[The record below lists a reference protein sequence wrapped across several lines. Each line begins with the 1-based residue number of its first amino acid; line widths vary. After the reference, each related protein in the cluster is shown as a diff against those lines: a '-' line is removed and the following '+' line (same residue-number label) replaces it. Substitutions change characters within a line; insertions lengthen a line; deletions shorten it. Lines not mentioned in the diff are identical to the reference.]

1 MTAFRQLFEVA
12 RRDFVQRAKSKAFL
26 VTTLLT
32 VVIIVGIAP
41 ILALEFRDD
50 APSTVGVVGPVDP
63 AFRASMGLSSDA
75 VGIATQIETY
85 ADAAALEDAVASE
98 RADVG
103 LIDESELV
111 WAEAVDQ
118 RLRVA
123 VASAV
128 QEVRRGE
135 VAAELGLEPAEAAAL
150 VAPPSPEDRVLNPP
164 SEDSVPRAI
173 GAQAGVFVL
182 YMSILIFGQFVLM
195 GVMEEKQSRV
205 VEVVL
210 SRTEPNRLLAGKI
223 LGIGLLGIVQI
234 VLIGAAII
242 FAVSTIDIEG
252 VSLPSLSLGIL
263 ASTIVWY
270 LLGYAFY
277 ATIYGAMGATISRQ
291 EDAQG
296 VAMLPA
302 FLIIP
307 GFFLS
312 TLALS
317 DPDSMAAVIGSFV
330 PLSAPMVMPVRWAMG
345 AAAWWELVLA
355 AGLLV
360 VTTVLL
366 VNLGARIYRGA
377 ILSIGPKVR
386 IRDAWRAARA

>member
-50 APSTVGVVGPVDP
+50 APSTVGVVGSADP
-63 AFRASMGLSSDA
+63 AFRAAMGLSSEA
-75 VGIATQIETY
+75 VGIETQIEIY
-85 ADAAALEDAVASE
+85 ADAAALEDAVTNGG
-98 RADVG
+98 ADVG
-103 LIDESELV
+103 LVGESELV
-111 WAEAVDQ
+111 WAEGVDQ

-135 VAAELGLEPAEAAAL
+135 LAAELGLEPAEAAAL
-150 VAPPSPEDRVLNPP
+150 VAPPAPEDRVLNPP

-173 GAQAGVFVL
+173 GAQTGVFVL

-223 LGIGLLGIVQI
+223 LGVGLLGIVQI

-312 TLALS
+312 TMALS

-366 VNLGARIYRGA
+366 VNLAARIYRGA

>member
-41 ILALEFRDD
+41 ILALELRDD
-50 APSTVGVVGPVDP
+50 APSTVGVVGSVDP
-63 AFRASMGLSSDA
+63 TFRAAMGLSSQA
-75 VGIATQIETY
+75 VGIETEIETY
-85 ADAAALEDAVASE
+85 LDAAALEDAVTRG
-98 RADVG
+98 RAAVG

-111 WAEAVDQ
+111 WAEGVDQ

-135 VAAELGLEPAEAAAL
+135 LAAELGLDPAEAAAL
-150 VAPPSPEDRVLNPP
+150 VAPPAPEDRVLNPP
-164 SEDSVPRAI
+164 SEDTLPRAI

-234 VLIGAAII
+234 VLIGAAMI

-263 ASTIVWY
+263 ASIIVWY

-296 VAMLPA
+296 AVMIPA
-302 FLIIP
+302 LLIIP
-307 GFFLS
+307 GFFVS
-312 TLALS
+312 MIALE
-317 DPDSMAAVIGSFV
+317 DPDSMAAVIGSLV
-330 PLSAPMVMPVRWAMG
+330 PVSAPMVMPVRFAMQ
-345 AAAWWELVLA
+345 AVSWWEMALA
-355 AGLLV
+355 AGLLIV
-360 VTTVLL
+360 STWLL
-366 VNLGARIYRGA
+366 VNLAARIYRGA

-386 IRDAWRAARA
+386 LRDAWRGARA

>member
-50 APSTVGVVGPVDP
+50 APSSVGVVGSVDP
-63 AFRASMGLSSDA
+63 AFRAAMGLSSEA
-75 VGIATQIETY
+75 VGIETEIETY
-85 ADAAALEDAVASE
+85 ADAAALEDAVTNG

-103 LIDESELV
+103 LVGESELV
-111 WAEAVDQ
+111 WAEGVDQ

-135 VAAELGLEPAEAAAL
+135 LAAELGLEPAEAAAL
-150 VAPPSPEDRVLNPP
+150 VAPPAPDDRVLNPP

-330 PLSAPMVMPVRWAMG
+330 PLSAPMVMPVRFAMQ
-345 AAAWWELVLA
+345 AVSWWEMVLA

-360 VTTVLL
+360 VSTWLL
-366 VNLGARIYRGA
+366 VNLAARIYRGA

>member
-1 MTAFRQLFEVA
+1 MSPVRQLLEVA
-12 RRDFVQRAKSKAFL
+12 KRDFVQRAKSKAFM

-32 VVIIVGIAP
+32 VTIIVGIAP
-41 ILALEFRDD
+41 LLALQLRDD
-50 APSTVGVVGPVDP
+50 DPSTVGVLGSVDST
-63 AFRASMGLSSDA
+63 FRAALGASSDA
-75 VGIATQIETY
+75 VGIETEIETF
-85 ADAAALEDAVASE
+85 ADAAALEEAISRG

-103 LIDESELV
+103 LVDDTELV
-111 WAEAVDQ
+111 WAERVDQ

-123 VASAV
+123 VSSAV
-128 QEVRRGE
+128 QEVRRSE
-135 VAAELGLEPAEAAAL
+135 LTAELGLEPAEAAGL
-150 VAPPSPEDRVLNPP
+150 VAPPAPEDRVLEPP
-164 SEDSVPRAI
+164 SDDELPRAI

-234 VLIGAAII
+234 LLIGGAII
-242 FAVSTIDIEG
+242 FAASMIDLEG
-252 VSLPSLSLGIL
+252 VSLPSLSAGIL
-263 ASTIVWY
+263 ASIIVWY

-296 VAMLPA
+296 AVMIPA
-302 FLIIP
+302 LLIIP
-307 GFFLS
+307 GFFIS
-312 TLALS
+312 MLALE
-317 DPDSMAAVIGSFV
+317 DPDSMVAVVGSLL
-330 PLSAPMVMPVRWAMG
+330 PISAPMVMPVRFAMQ
-345 AAAWWELVLA
+345 AASWWEMALA

-360 VTTVLL
+360 VTTWLL
-366 VNLGARIYRGA
+366 VNLAARIYRGA
-377 ILSIGPKVR
+377 ILSIGAKVR
-386 IRDAWRAARA
+386 LRDAWRAARV

>member
-1 MTAFRQLFEVA
+1 MSPVRQLLEVA
-12 RRDFVQRAKSKAFL
+12 KRDFVQRAKSKAFM

-32 VVIIVGIAP
+32 VTIIVGIAP
-41 ILALEFRDD
+41 LLALQLRDD
-50 APSTVGVVGPVDP
+50 DPSTVGVLGSVDST
-63 AFRASMGLSSDA
+63 FRAALGASSDA
-75 VGIATQIETY
+75 VGIETEIETF
-85 ADAAALEDAVASE
+85 ADAAALEEAVSRG

-103 LIDESELV
+103 LVDDSELV
-111 WAEAVDQ
+111 WAERVDQ

-128 QEVRRGE
+128 QEVRRSE
-135 VAAELGLEPAEAAAL
+135 LTAELGLEPVEAAGL
-150 VAPPSPEDRVLNPP
+150 VAPPAPEDRVLEPP
-164 SEDSVPRAI
+164 SDDELPRAI

-234 VLIGAAII
+234 LLIGGAII
-242 FAVSTIDIEG
+242 LAASMIDLEG
-252 VSLPSLSLGIL
+252 VSLPSLSAGIL
-263 ASTIVWY
+263 ASIIVWY

-296 VAMLPA
+296 AVMIPA
-302 FLIIP
+302 LLIIP
-307 GFFLS
+307 GFFIS
-312 TLALS
+312 MLALE
-317 DPDSMAAVIGSFV
+317 DPDSMVAVVGSLL
-330 PLSAPMVMPVRWAMG
+330 PISAPMVMPVRFAMQ
-345 AAAWWELVLA
+345 AASWWEMALA

-360 VTTVLL
+360 VTTWLL
-366 VNLGARIYRGA
+366 VNLAARIYRGA
-377 ILSIGPKVR
+377 ILSIGAKVR
-386 IRDAWRAARA
+386 LRDAWRAARV